1 MKHNEN
7 FEGTKQLKN
16 HETGEKLVLK
26 KIWNRI
32 NRSIKYR
39 LFFYLIVISVIP
51 LVMMQ
56 IFNMVS
62 SRSVMGDM
70 AAASAEAEV
79 KKYLVEFGSDS
90 GKYSGCV

>member
-1 MKHNEN
+1 M
-7 FEGTKQLKN
+7 
-16 HETGEKLVLK
+16 LK

-56 IFNMVS
+56 IFNMMS
-62 SRSVMGDM
+62 SRSVMGIWQLLQQ
-70 AAASAEAEV
+70 
-79 KKYLVEFGSDS
+79 KPR
-90 GKYSGCV
+90 

>member
-7 FEGTKQLKN
+7 FERTKQLQKN

-70 AAASAEAEV
+70 AAASAEMGI
-79 KKYLVEFGSDS
+79 FGQMS
-90 GKYSGCV
+90 